1 MMISRDSRIPLY
13 VQLAD
18 TIREQIKTGEIKVGD
33 MLPSENEMIKRY
45 GMARLTVREALGV
58 LVNEGLLEKR
68 HGKGTFCRSTLNQKK
83 WRVDVLL
90 NLAEVDFIPYYLRSI
105 CSVLE
110 SENVSV
116 VLGDTKND
124 ADVIT
129 GLIENALSDNTD
141 GIIFQP
147 SNISDNAPDTLIATL
162 SKLEHF
168 KIPYVMIDTFY
179 KNLPEAYVVM
189 DEKQAG
195 KISADYFTG
204 LGHKNLCAVN
214 MSQRTDSN
222 DRILG
227 FVSSLAE
234 NPFILEYDDN
244 FTPSLTKLI
253 NDKKISGIFCFNDGI
268 AKKCYDILSSLNV
281 RIPEDISII
290 SVDDT
295 VVASTLSPTLTS
307 VIHPK
312 EKLGRDAA
320 RIILSMLSGEVGWPY
335 KKVFQ
340 PSLAIR
346 ESTINA

>member
-1 MMISRDSRIPLY
+1 MISRDSRIPLY

-18 TIREQIKTGEIKVGD
+18 AIREQIKTGEIKIGD

-45 GMARLTVREALGV
+45 SVARLTVREALGV

-68 HGKGTFCRSTLNQKK
+68 HGKGTFCRAVLNQKK
-83 WRVDVLL
+83 WRVDIFL
-90 NLAEVDFIPYYLRSI
+90 NLAEVDFIPYYLRSV

-110 SENVSV
+110 AENVNV

-147 SNISDNAPDTLIATL
+147 SNASDNAPDALVATL
-162 SKLEHF
+162 SKLETL

-189 DEKQAG
+189 DELQAG
-195 KISADYFTG
+195 KIAADCFTG
-204 LGHKNLCAVN
+204 LGHKSLCAINV
-214 MSQRTDSN
+214 SQRTDSS
-222 DRILG
+222 DRTLG
-227 FVSSLAE
+227 FASSLSE
-234 NPFILEYDDN
+234 KPYVLEYDDN
-244 FTPSLTKLI
+244 LVSSLTKLI
-253 NDKKISGIFCFNDGI
+253 HDKKISGIFCFNDGI

-312 EKLGRDAA
+312 EKLGQDAA
-320 RIILSMLSGEVGWPY
+320 RMVLSMISGEIAWPH

-346 ESTINA
+346 ESIKGL

>member
-1 MMISRDSRIPLY
+1 MISRESRIPLY

-18 TIREQIKTGEIKVGD
+18 TIREQIKTGEIQVGD

-45 GMARLTVREALGV
+45 SVARLTVREALSI

-68 HGKGTFCRSTLNQKK
+68 HGKGTFCRAALNQKK
-83 WRVDVLL
+83 WRVDIFL

-110 SENVSV
+110 SENVNIV
-116 VLGDTKND
+116 MGDTKND
-124 ADVIT
+124 VDVIT

-147 SNISDNAPDTLIATL
+147 SNLSDNAPEALVSAL
-162 SKLEHF
+162 SRLEAL

-189 DEKQAG
+189 DEMQAG
-195 KISADYFTG
+195 KIAADYFTS
-204 LGHKNLCAVN
+204 LGHKSLCAVN
-214 MSQRTDSN
+214 LSQRTDSS
-222 DRILG
+222 DRTLG

-234 NPFILEYDDN
+234 KPCVLEYDNN
-244 FTPSLTKLI
+244 FTDSFTALI
-253 NDKKISGIFCFNDGI
+253 KSEKISGIFCFNDGI
-268 AKKCYDILSSLNV
+268 AKKCYDILASLNIN
-281 RIPEDISII
+281 IPEDISII

-295 VVASTLSPTLTS
+295 VIASTLSPTLTS

-320 RIILSMLSGEVGWPY
+320 RMILSMLSGDIGWPH

-346 ESTINA
+346 ESIKGL

>member
-1 MMISRDSRIPLY
+1 MISRDSRIPLY

-18 TIREQIKTGEIKVGD
+18 TIREQIKTGEIKIGD

-45 GMARLTVREALGV
+45 SVARLTVREALGV

-68 HGKGTFCRSTLNQKK
+68 HGKGTFCRAVLNQKK
-83 WRVDVLL
+83 WRVDIFL
-90 NLAEVDFIPYYLRSI
+90 NLAEVDFIPYYLRSV

-110 SENVSV
+110 AENVNV

-129 GLIENALSDNTD
+129 GLVENALADNTD

-147 SNISDNAPDTLIATL
+147 SNTSDNAPEALVTTL
-162 SKLEHF
+162 SKLENLN
-168 KIPYVMIDTFY
+168 IPYVMIDTFY

-189 DEKQAG
+189 DEMQAG
-195 KISADYFTG
+195 KIAADCFMG
-204 LGHKNLCAVN
+204 LGHKSLCAVSL
-214 MSQRTDSN
+214 SQRTDSAE
-222 DRILG
+222 RTLG
-227 FVSSLAE
+227 FISSLSE
-234 NPFILEYDDN
+234 KPYTLEFDGN
-244 FTPSLTKLI
+244 FEEALTSLVI
-253 NDKKISGIFCFNDGI
+253 NKKISGIFCFNDGI
-268 AKKCYDILSSLNV
+268 AKVCYGILSSLNV

-295 VVASTLSPTLTS
+295 VIASTLSPTLTS

-312 EKLGRDAA
+312 EKLGGDAA
-320 RIILSMLSGEVGWPY
+320 RMILSMLSGELTWPH

-346 ESTINA
+346 QSIKGL